1 MTKNILVVDE
11 SGNKYGNTYPKRAK
25 GLVKNGRA
33 RFVDDTTI
41 CLACPPIEKLEDET
55 MFDQIKNSNLSQSG
69 GDMPN
74 LSINYILAQMERIA
88 ADTKYIESALEKLGN
103 MALPDAPVSSNMSGH
118 SAAQAIGNIIVSRET
133 TNQRL
138 LQMYERMYDDLSK
151 GQETL

>member
-1 MTKNILVVDE
+1 
-11 SGNKYGNTYPKRAK
+11 
-25 GLVKNGRA
+25 
-33 RFVDDTTI
+33 
-41 CLACPPIEKLEDET
+41 
-55 MFDQIKNSNLSQSG
+55 MFEQIKNSNLSQSG

-103 MALPDAPVSSNMSGH
+103 MALPDAPVSSNISGH